1 MELSSIGEQVFAV
14 EAITKKRIRKGNV
27 EYLLKWQGWSPK
39 YSTWEPEDNILDP
52 RLVLAYEEKEEKD
65 RALAYKRKGLRPRRV
80 ILRNIYP
87 MDLRSAHKLPDKPS
101 PRIRLSLTRSTGT
114 EIDQNGRRYR
124 EGVGYRRIEIR
135 KNRQCRAKLMD
146 DFKLS
151 QQPTR
156 HPLPAKDSAEKEWN
170 GDEEDEKKRVKKMRK
185 NEENTTEVHQDIPS
199 GKEMSEVYNSST
211 EQESVITIQET
222 ENCSSICDYAEKP
235 SEDTCPVFEAT
246 DNSTISDTQKNEPG
260 TAGGEDSVR
269 VSHDTTNTDQSLHNS
284 TKSEVEKGLFD
295 KVQNRPSVIEV
306 HLSARCGQEEVRETG
321 EVDSLEAK
329 EKERIDA
336 DVTAECTTTL
346 QVPVDQS
353 HASSTTTVYPE
364 KVIVTQVTIN
374 SLTVTFKEAMTAEGF
389 FSSCRLEV

>member
-1 MELSSIGEQVFAV
+1 
-14 EAITKKRIRKGNV
+14 
-27 EYLLKWQGWSPK
+27 
-39 YSTWEPEDNILDP
+39 
-52 RLVLAYEEKEEKD
+52 
-65 RALAYKRKGLRPRRV
+65 
-80 ILRNIYP
+80 
-87 MDLRSAHKLPDKPS
+87 
-101 PRIRLSLTRSTGT
+101 
-114 EIDQNGRRYR
+114 
-124 EGVGYRRIEIR
+124 
-135 KNRQCRAKLMD
+135 
-146 DFKLS
+146 
-151 QQPTR
+151 
-156 HPLPAKDSAEKEWN
+156 
-170 GDEEDEKKRVKKMRK
+170 
-185 NEENTTEVHQDIPS
+185 
-199 GKEMSEVYNSST
+199 MSEVYSSST

-222 ENCSSICDYAEKP
+222 ENCSSIYDYAEKP

-284 TKSEVEKGLFD
+284 PKSEVEKSVFD

-329 EKERIDA
+329 EKESIDA

-353 HASSTTTVYPE
+353 HASSTTTTVYPE